1 MLSTILIMSFVKR
14 LKTVSKRNVLSF
26 LIITITSAT
35 LLILINYFTL
45 RITSGIRAYI
55 NGESQYSKG
64 QKEATRNLIMYLNT
78 EDESYWNQFEKE
90 LNVPISDSLVR
101 IEMDLDNDRE
111 LIKKYLL
118 HGRNKKEDADV
129 MIWLFV
135 NFKNISFMRNA
146 ILIWKNADRLIGKLH
161 GLARDS
167 QEKINSGNLT
177 DEHKTQIIKNIND
190 LTLQL
195 TVLEGAFSESLGDTA
210 RKTNKALFL
219 INIVMTLL
227 IIGSASAYAFVMI
240 GRVNEKN
247 KDLLVIN
254 HELDRFVYSASHD
267 LRAPISSLKGLVEIT
282 RFEKNPE
289 QVLHYLALM
298 DKTLNKQDQFIEEI
312 IDFSRNK
319 KTEVVTTEVS
329 LAKIINQ
336 AIEQHRYMPNAKT
349 IKIESE
355 IKLDVIKSDPL
366 RLEIV
371 LNNIISNAIKYSD
384 PNKPERFIK
393 IKTLKSNDH
402 CLIDVTDNGMGI
414 DKAHMPKIFEMFF
427 VTDHNHKGSGL
438 GLYITKETISKLK
451 GTIKAES
458 EWGVGTTFS
467 IYIPLTA

>member
-1 MLSTILIMSFVKR
+1 MGFIKR
-14 LKTVSKRNVLSF
+14 LKTVSKRAVFSF

-78 EDESYWNQFEKE
+78 QEESYWNQFEKE

-101 IEMDLDNDRE
+101 IEMDRDTDRE
-111 LIKKYLL
+111 LIKKLL
-118 HGRNKKEDADV
+118 LQGRNKAEDVDE

-146 ILIWKNADRLIGKLH
+146 ILIWKNADRLIGKLDRI
-161 GLARDS
+161 ARDS
-167 QEKINSGNLT
+167 REKIKSGSLT
-177 DEHKTQIIKNIND
+177 AEQKALTIKKITD

-195 TVLEGAFSESLGDTA
+195 TVLEGSFSESLGDTA
-210 RKTNKALFL
+210 RKTNKALF
-219 INIVMTLL
+219 IVNIVMTLL
-227 IIGSASAYAFVMI
+227 IIGSTSAYAFVMI

-247 KDLLVIN
+247 NDLLVIN

-267 LRAPISSLKGLVEIT
+267 LRAPISSLKGLIEIT
-282 RFEKNPE
+282 RIEKNPE
-289 QVLHYLALM
+289 QILHYLSLM

-319 KTEVVTTEVS
+319 KTEVVIAEVS
-329 LAKIINQ
+329 LANIINQ
-336 AIEQHRYMPNAKT
+336 AIEQHRYMPHAKS
-349 IKIESE
+349 IKMESE
-355 IKLDVIKSDPL
+355 IKLDVIKSDAL
-366 RLEIV
+366 RLGIV
-371 LNNIISNAIKYSD
+371 LNNLISNAIKYSD

-393 IKTLKSNDH
+393 IKTQKSHDH
-402 CLIDVTDNGMGI
+402 CLVEVTDNGMGI
-414 DKAHMPKIFEMFF
+414 DKAHMSKIFEMFF
-427 VTDHNHKGSGL
+427 VTDHSHKGSGL

-458 EWGVGTTFS
+458 ELGAGTTFS
-467 IYIPLTA
+467 ISIPLTA